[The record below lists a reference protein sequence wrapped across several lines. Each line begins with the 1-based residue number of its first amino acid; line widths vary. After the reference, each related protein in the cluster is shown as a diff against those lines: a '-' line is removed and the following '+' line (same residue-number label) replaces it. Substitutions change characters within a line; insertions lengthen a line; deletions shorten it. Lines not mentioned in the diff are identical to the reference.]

1 MAKQDL
7 SLTKILVDVTKW
19 SGKLGF
25 LFFIISAI
33 FIGINVNN
41 SDMSLN
47 QYTVNQGQPLIT
59 QYIHMESDDNAQFF
73 FAVDSAEG
81 STRDAITVH
90 LVRSSTNE
98 DVVIITGVEAFRNL
112 YLTKGD
118 YRIEVTTN
126 FEQVSFVMG
135 SGKFEAGLVTFTA
148 VILIIFGVL
157 MAIFWTVL
165 PFTILSLVI
174 NSINKQGK
182 RPIPKNGPAKTE
194 YSTQR
199 VTVQKAKTT
208 KPIIIQPDS
217 WFSKLLR
224 KDWIL
229 LGVATFFFFFLFVI
243 ESEGFG
249 LFASIVLVAIVF
261 YSVSEREKTKHRIL
275 VLLNH
280 YPETTVEFLAV
291 QLDKKKKDVIST
303 LQIMILDDAQP
314 IRLNLVNDTVTVVG
328 ELSVEPVVT
337 PKEDYIATPK
347 ELVPTLAT
355 TQAVQV
361 QDEAIS
367 EPHGIYHCTGCG
379 ERLLDQVKY
388 CYTCGQKQN

>member
-1 MAKQDL
+1 
-7 SLTKILVDVTKW
+7 
-19 SGKLGF
+19 
-25 LFFIISAI
+25 
-33 FIGINVNN
+33 
-41 SDMSLN
+41 MSLN
-47 QYTVNQGQPLIT
+47 QYTVNRGQPLIT
-59 QYIHMESDDNAQFF
+59 QYIHMDSSDNAQFF
-73 FAVDSAEG
+73 FAVDSVEG
-81 STRDAITVH
+81 STRDFINVQ
-90 LVRSSTNE
+90 LIRSSTNE
-98 DVVIITGVEAFRNL
+98 IVISITGVEAFRNI

-118 YRIEVTTN
+118 YRIEVNTN
-126 FEQVSFVMG
+126 YDQVSFVMG
-135 SGKFEAGLVTFTA
+135 SGKFDAGLVTFTA
-148 VILIIFGVL
+148 VILIIFAVL

-174 NSINKQGK
+174 NSINNQGK
-182 RPIPKNGPAKTE
+182 KPLQKTAPTK
-194 YSTQR
+194 TQTAQP
-199 VTVQKAKTT
+199 VTVQKAKVT
-208 KPIIIQPDS
+208 KPIIIHPDS
-217 WFSKLLR
+217 WFSKLVR

-229 LGVATFFFFFLFVI
+229 LAVATFFFFFLFVI

-328 ELSVEPVVT
+328 ELTIEPVVT
-337 PKEDYIATPK
+337 SEKDYIVTPK

-355 TQAVQV
+355 TGTVQV
-361 QDEAIS
+361 QDEVMS
-367 EPHGIYHCTGCG
+367 EPEAIYHCTGCG
-379 ERLLDQVKY
+379 ERLLDRVKY
-388 CYTCGQKQN
+388 CYSCGQKQN